1 MSEFNRIEISQI
13 SGSAG
18 NVTVVQVMERR
29 LQEQGVIQELSKEL
43 DSLAPEGQAKNVLLN
58 LSRVDFISSAALNKL
73 ITYHNRVKKGGGQLK
88 LAELKPQIEEVFAI
102 TRLNK
107 HFDIRADERAALSS
121 Y

>member
-1 MSEFNRIEISQI
+1 MNEFNRIEVAQL

-18 NVTVVQVMERR
+18 YVTVVQVTERR
-29 LQEQGVIQELSKEL
+29 LQESSVIQDLATEL
-43 DSLAPEGQAKNVLLN
+43 DSLAPGNEPKNILLN
-58 LSRVDFISSAALNKL
+58 LSQVDFISSAALNRL
-73 ITYHNRVKKGGGQLK
+73 ITFHNRITKAGGKLK

-107 HFDIRADERAALSS
+107 HFDIRDDEAAALAS